1 MSPRAPTNTARN
13 RCYIAF
19 FFRFCRAHAAA
30 YRGATMFIE
39 IKIAK
44 FLSYHRTHELI
55 PCLLQENI
63 IFILASDMIAHFFIR
78 TIVRADL
85 AGGLR
90 AVAAWVEPHG
100 VVLAGRI

>member
-30 YRGATMFIE
+30 YRGATIFIE

-44 FLSYHRTHELI
+44 LLSYHRTHEPI
-55 PCLLQENI
+55 P
-63 IFILASDMIAHFFIR
+63 
-78 TIVRADL
+78 
-85 AGGLR
+85 
-90 AVAAWVEPHG
+90 
-100 VVLAGRI
+100 